1 MNTQVKE
8 YIEKYPSEIVDLLN
22 RLRQLIWDSISSEPE
37 ETLWAKL
44 PSYYVGERFV
54 RLIPFKDHIN
64 IEALA
69 VIQHKEE
76 LSAYKVTPKG
86 MLQFFVNQQI
96 PTEALMRIFAETL
109 EVTYP
114 DLPGKDSKT

>member
-1 MNTQVKE
+1 MNTHVKE
-8 YIEKYPSEIVDLLN
+8 YIEKYPSEIIDLFN
-22 RLRQLIWDSISSEPE
+22 HLRQLIWDSISSEPE
-37 ETLWAKL
+37 EMLWAKL

-86 MLQFFVNQQI
+86 MLQIFVNQQI

-109 EVTYP
+109 EVTTP
-114 DLPGKDSKT
+114 ELPI

>member
-1 MNTQVKE
+1 MNTHVKE
-8 YIEKYPSEIVDLLN
+8 YIEKYPSEIVDLFN
-22 RLRQLIWDSISSEPE
+22 RLRQLIWDSVSSEPE
-37 ETLWAKL
+37 EMLWAKL

-76 LSAYKVTPKG
+76 LSGYKVTPKG
-86 MLQFFVNQQI
+86 MLQIFVNQQI

-114 DLPGKDSKT
+114 DLPSKDAKK